1 MSAASWG
8 ALLVAWLAAIALP
21 GPDVFLLL
29 KLGIRE
35 RRAAVFAALG
45 IMSGNFIWATAS
57 VLGMSAVIR
66 AFPALLPAL
75 QTAGS
80 FVLIWLGA
88 QSIRG
93 GIAGLG
99 QRSDATEPSVT
110 RRPYG
115 LGFVTNIANPKA
127 LIFFT
132 ALLSQFIPA
141 HTTWVTSASIIAVM
155 MVTGVAW
162 FVSVA
167 LASSSRAFRAWF
179 GRAAPWFDI
188 AAGAVFVL
196 VAVTI
201 LVEVVRGLLS

>member
-8 ALLVAWLAAIALP
+8 ALIVAWVAAIMLP

-29 KLGIRE
+29 KLGIRD
-35 RRAAVFAALG
+35 RRAAVAAAFG
-45 IMSGNFIWATAS
+45 IMTGNLIWATTS
-57 VLGMSAVIR
+57 VLGMSALIR
-66 AFPALLPAL
+66 AFPALMPTL
-75 QTAGS
+75 QILGS
-80 FVLIWLGA
+80 SVLVWLGL

-93 GIAGLG
+93 GVSQLRNRHTPADVKV
-99 QRSDATEPSVT
+99 S
-110 RRPYG
+110 RRPFA

-141 HTTWVTSASIIAVM
+141 GASWVTSLMII
-155 MVTGVAW
+155 VTMTATGIAW
-162 FVSVA
+162 FVAVA

-179 GRAAPWFDI
+179 GQAAPWFDI
-188 AAGAVFVL
+188 VAGAVFVL

-201 LVEVVRGLLS
+201 FADVITSLR